1 MPGNYTLF
9 RRLDDLFSGLE
20 RLGCIAAPRLLG
32 SRLLLLFSIFS
43 CGREVL
49 VTEIER
55 FAHGNLVARVIIRC
69 ASCNML
75 KALVVPFSA
84 SL

>member
-1 MPGNYTLF
+1 MPDNYTLF
-9 RRLDDLFSGLE
+9 RRLDDLFSGLD
-20 RLGCIAAPRLLG
+20 GFGGIAAPRLLG
-32 SRLLLLFSIFS
+32 RWLLLLFSIFS
-43 CGREVL
+43 CGREVV